1 LKLADWEH
9 RLHALAPPSDIRL
22 GLERVK
28 AVWQR
33 LDQQRPRT
41 VITVAGTNG
50 KGSTVEALGFLLGHT
65 ESSVGQYTSPHL
77 HHITERIRVSG
88 LPVESEVLA
97 SALDQVESVRGSL
110 YLTYFEYLTLAAF
123 CIFQDQDLDYW
134 VCEIGLGGR
143 LDAVNILDADLAII
157 TSIGMDHQEYLG
169 DTLDAIAREKAGVM
183 RPNQCVWT
191 AANNVHETLHAC
203 ADTVGAHL
211 NWLDA
216 SEDHSAL
223 LAESRDLLKH
233 ARLPIDS
240 LGLAVKALES
250 LDKLPAV
257 MPWEALAALEMP
269 GRLTRRVVSGVQ
281 WICDVGHNPE
291 AARYVVDQL
300 QAMTVPGRRV
310 LIMGLL
316 QDKSA
321 VEVIE
326 VLAAAHLFDQ
336 VVTVDLLGPR
346 GRSGDDL
353 QLIWKTRLPKTP
365 IESFAT
371 LRDAI
376 AALEQTLTAGDQVLV
391 FGSFL
396 LVADALTHDK
406 FN

>member
-1 LKLADWEH
+1 
-9 RLHALAPPSDIRL
+9 
-22 GLERVK
+22 
-28 AVWQR
+28 
-33 LDQQRPRT
+33 
-41 VITVAGTNG
+41 
-50 KGSTVEALGFLLGHT
+50 
-65 ESSVGQYTSPHL
+65 
-77 HHITERIRVSG
+77 
-88 LPVESEVLA
+88 
-97 SALDQVESVRGSL
+97 
-110 YLTYFEYLTLAAF
+110 
-123 CIFQDQDLDYW
+123 
-134 VCEIGLGGR
+134 
-143 LDAVNILDADLAII
+143 
-157 TSIGMDHQEYLG
+157 
-169 DTLDAIAREKAGVM
+169 
-183 RPNQCVWT
+183 
-191 AANNVHETLHAC
+191 
-203 ADTVGAHL
+203 
-211 NWLDA
+211 
-216 SEDHSAL
+216 
-223 LAESRDLLKH
+223 
-233 ARLPIDS
+233 

-291 AARYVVDQL
+291 AASYVVDQL
-300 QAMTVPGRRV
+300 RAMTVTGRRV

-326 VLAAAHLFDQ
+326 VLAVSHLFDQ

-371 LRDAI
+371 LANAI
-376 AALEQTLTAGDQVLV
+376 VALEQTLTAGDQVLV